1 MKKWMAQWR
10 VFKFL
15 KIPIFYWKELLKQLK
30 MKKRYQKGRFLWM
43 SLGTL
48 EASLLGNIL
57 TGKGIL
63 RIGYRTKEG
72 K

>member
-1 MKKWMAQWR
+1 
-10 VFKFL
+10 
-15 KIPIFYWKELLKQLK
+15 
-30 MKKRYQKGRFLWM
+30 M
-43 SLGTL
+43 SFGNL

-63 RIGYRTKEG
+63 RIGYGTKEG